1 MVFRVLWIAG
11 AALLVLAGLAMT
23 VLPGPATVVIPT
35 GLVMLG
41 AASKT
46 MRGWL
51 RRWARG
57 LRTTVS
63 ARDGRK
69 SDSRG
74 PAGLPGWPV
83 TEESERDCAR
93 SRPVLGRARLP
104 HQTGPLPKISRT
116 GPRGRNRGGKGR
128 AWR

>member
-51 RRWARG
+51 RRGARR
-57 LRTTVS
+57 LRTTV
-63 ARDGRK
+63 ARRGRK
-69 SDSRG
+69 RDSRG
-74 PAGLPGWPV
+74 SAGLPG
-83 TEESERDCAR
+83 
-93 SRPVLGRARLP
+93 
-104 HQTGPLPKISRT
+104 
-116 GPRGRNRGGKGR
+116 
-128 AWR
+128 

>member
-23 VLPGPATVVIPT
+23 VLPGPAIVVIPT

-51 RRWARG
+51 RRGARR

-63 ARDGRK
+63 ASSGRK
-69 SDSRG
+69 SDSPG
-74 PAGLPGWPV
+74 SASLPG
-83 TEESERDCAR
+83 
-93 SRPVLGRARLP
+93 
-104 HQTGPLPKISRT
+104 
-116 GPRGRNRGGKGR
+116 
-128 AWR
+128 